1 MTYNL
6 RPLFGVK
13 ESFFG
18 PAAYREAEYQQS
30 IAPQSVQSLS
40 IGTSK
45 EEPTIEGYEK
55 TIYPQT
61 GTKQDLMGAAA
72 VSQAQAFQNW
82 ASDTEK
88 SEHGNGKP
96 ITVVATEGSVEV
108 YDILTSVYQT
118 NVTIDGYKISGTLNY
133 LDEGTPVEWYH
144 LNHFL
149 VLDFDDSEIPEGATN
164 VVIKVGLNPTAG
176 TGLVPLDVDM
186 RCLFAITNTK
196 QKVVVETTYTLEEET
211 VTKNQSFELSGI
223 TLAPAEN
230 N

>member
-1 MTYNL
+1 MTYNS
-6 RPLFGVK
+6 RPMNGIK

-30 IAPQSVQSLS
+30 IKPQPAQSLAV
-40 IGTSK
+40 GDSK
-45 EEPTIEGYEK
+45 DTPTIEGYEK
-55 TIYPQT
+55 TIHPQPNV
-61 GTKQDLMGAAA
+61 KNELMGAAA
-72 VSQAQAFQNW
+72 VSQAQAFQTW

-88 SEHGNGKP
+88 SERGDGKP
-96 ITVVATEGSVEV
+96 ITVIATEGSIEV

-118 NVTIDGYKISGTLNY
+118 DVTIDGYKISGTLNY
-133 LDEGTPVEWYH
+133 LDEGTPVQWYH
-144 LNHFL
+144 LNYFL
-149 VLDFDDSEIPEGATN
+149 VLDFDDSEIPEGATD

-176 TGLVPLDVDM
+176 TGLVPLDEDM

-196 QKVVVETTYTLEEET
+196 QRVVVETTYTFEEET
-211 VTKNQSFELSGI
+211 VTKYQSFELSGI